1 MSRWFKQ
8 IAALLIFTLAL
19 GACSRVGLAYRN
31 LDVIIPWS
39 LSDYVDMNGEQK
51 DWFNERLK
59 EHQRES
65 SKCHRLKHALRTN
78 PDFKLD
84 TVAIVGP
91 HQVHAVEKIA
101 IALEDSTG
109 PNGLNI
115 TIGGAGV
122 KKPDEKYETYKMHV
136 HDIYHRMKRGSFVSY
151 DVLFMKNDTML
162 SEEEFQAIR
171 RLL

>member
-1 MSRWFKQ
+1 MNSVRFYAQYSMSRLVNSVTTFK
-8 IAALLIFTLAL
+8 
-19 GACSRVGLAYRN
+19 S
-31 LDVIIPWS
+31 S
-39 LSDYVDMNGEQK
+39 GESCKLHRIYKISFPSGQK
-51 DWFNERLK
+51 YIGQTVKMPNERLK

-91 HQVHAVEKIA
+91 HQVHAVEKVA